1 MNARWSL
8 VGVALLCA
16 LGLSASCRFDPDLSH
31 FDECA
36 EDGSCPEGFTCLA
49 AARLCL
55 PDCGARG
62 PCLPEPL
69 PDASVD
75 AGPDGDGGIDGG
87 IDGGT
92 DGGTEGGTD
101 GGTDGGLPLSIVTEE
116 LALAVEK
123 VPYTMELQAQGG
135 TPPYQFSEMSAL
147 PQGLTL
153 SEGVLSGTPTALG
166 TSRVTFKV
174 SDSAPSPAEVVKAYD
189 LRVRPQLRV
198 AGPDFLMDGYQ
209 GRSYTEKVS
218 AIGGSPPYRFTL
230 LLPSTAPAPGLT
242 LLNDGTVTGTPSA
255 NNTYP
260 VTVQVTD
267 SDPEQPQT
275 ATLTLSVT
283 IAASPLLLTISNQSV
298 PDGRVGTSYQYALRT
313 APNAA
318 DTWRFKEGR
327 LPEGISFY
335 PASAV
340 LAGTPTETGS
350 FPFVITATSGI
361 ITVQASFTLEVH

>member
-1 MNARWSL
+1 
-8 VGVALLCA
+8 
-16 LGLSASCRFDPDLSH
+16 
-31 FDECA
+31 
-36 EDGSCPEGFTCLA
+36 
-49 AARLCL
+49 
-55 PDCGARG
+55 
-62 PCLPEPL
+62 
-69 PDASVD
+69 
-75 AGPDGDGGIDGG
+75 
-87 IDGGT
+87 
-92 DGGTEGGTD
+92 
-101 GGTDGGLPLSIVTEE
+101 
-116 LALAVEK
+116 
-123 VPYTMELQAQGG
+123 
-135 TPPYQFSEMSAL
+135 
-147 PQGLTL
+147 
-153 SEGVLSGTPTALG
+153 
-166 TSRVTFKV
+166 
-174 SDSAPSPAEVVKAYD
+174 
-189 LRVRPQLRV
+189 
-198 AGPDFLMDGYQ
+198 
-209 GRSYTEKVS
+209 
-218 AIGGSPPYRFTL
+218 
-230 LLPSTAPAPGLT
+230 
-242 LLNDGTVTGTPSA
+242 VTGTPSA